1 MIKIKNK
8 EKCSDCTACVSICP
22 KNCII
27 MQPDDE
33 GFLYPKVN
41 RDCCIQCGACE
52 RVCPILTP
60 IKETPFEQKAF
71 LVQHLS
77 LIHI

>member
-8 EKCSDCTACVSICP
+8 EKCSGCTACVSICP

-41 RDCCIQCGACE
+41 RDVAYNA
-52 RVCPILTP
+52 VLV
-60 IKETPFEQKAF
+60 KEYARF
-71 LVQHLS
+71 
-77 LIHI
+77 